1 MKKQTSA
8 VAIIVAVIF
17 SIVLFPFIVVTGI
30 SSGVI
35 FSMESVFQQNREEE
49 IYQSFVKSGGE
60 EYIYE
65 LLLEGA
71 ESEIGEFDVD
81 PEEFFPREQVNTMI
95 DDIYHALL
103 KGEKYQVDLSIQKEV
118 TKKYA
123 RREFD
128 ANIEIEIEKAL
139 KDEYGAAYD
148 LLSESEKQELIQT
161 ATVEARNIF
170 EEEIDS
176 AVEAEFSALEKEF
189 SAEINGIYDTSEYQ
203 ELKALEEE
211 YGFSLT
217 DRTELCYYLNL
228 GGYLMLGLSGVFV
241 AVLLLCHLFRPSGFF
256 TAGAFTLITG
266 GLMMV
271 MAKGLQGIFL
281 SLLSAEI
288 SAEYTAEEFPEFL
301 MPMIEEVLGWCMV
314 GFEKSGKVFLMAAV
328 ILVLVGILLFIIRR
342 NKEAAEP
349 ASVLEMQ

>member
-189 SAEINGIYDTSEYQ
+189 SAEINGIYDTSESGRIPDARTQRRVCGSIVALPSVPSIRLFYSRCVYPDYRWTDDGHGKGTAGHF
-203 ELKALEEE
+203 LKLTQR
-211 YGFSLT
+211 GNFS
-217 DRTELCYYLNL
+217 RIYSR
-228 GGYLMLGLSGVFV
+228 GVSGVPYADDRGSAWLV
-241 AVLLLCHLFRPSGFF
+241 Y
-256 TAGAFTLITG
+256 G
-266 GLMMV
+266 GL
-271 MAKGLQGIFL
+271 
-281 SLLSAEI
+281 
-288 SAEYTAEEFPEFL
+288 
-301 MPMIEEVLGWCMV
+301 
-314 GFEKSGKVFLMAAV
+314 
-328 ILVLVGILLFIIRR
+328 
-342 NKEAAEP
+342 
-349 ASVLEMQ
+349 